1 MCCFPDG
8 LQLYLRAISS
18 RSCPLA
24 QSYSLFLT
32 STALQHHVV
41 QSRELNT
48 VAHASIV
55 KALRMALKVCE
66 EVMPR
71 GLTRALVK
79 DLKEHILVVEFGECW
94 A

>member
-1 MCCFPDG
+1 M
-8 LQLYLRAISS
+8 
-18 RSCPLA
+18 
-24 QSYSLFLT
+24 
-32 STALQHHVV
+32 V

-71 GLTRALVK
+71 GLTRALVE